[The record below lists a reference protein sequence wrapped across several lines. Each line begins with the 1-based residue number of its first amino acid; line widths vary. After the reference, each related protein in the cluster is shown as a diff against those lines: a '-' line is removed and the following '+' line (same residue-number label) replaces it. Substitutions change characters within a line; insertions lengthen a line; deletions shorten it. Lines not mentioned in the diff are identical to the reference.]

1 MEVLDAGAKIPRG
14 SMGVWTLA
22 WPSIITN
29 LFYATSSIVA
39 IKIVGNLGPDA
50 IAAAVTGQR
59 VTFILQA
66 VLTGV
71 LAGSTALIARN
82 WGADDKLEAGIFIT
96 RTVQLVLLLSLIS
109 SALIWQFAEPLVKF
123 FGLKGQALILS
134 ELYLKAISPFYVAF
148 GCGLA
153 LITALRAVGDVK
165 TPLIIGF
172 IMNLFAIFFML
183 VFVNG
188 WLGFPNYGVVGA
200 AYGNGVSFI
209 IGASLLI
216 VCWLSNQLPVKY
228 FSIFNLDIERVKQ
241 IFNVGLPAALDQ
253 IIFQIGITAFL
264 ILVAYYG
271 TEAYAA
277 YGIGVQILSF
287 SFVIGFGFSIAG
299 ATLVGQHLGAKN
311 KDQARRAGWGAMR
324 LSIIS
329 MTFFGIIIILLA
341 EPLARFMIDNDEV
354 VRLTVIFIWLLGS
367 MQPLMAIEFSLGGAL
382 RGAGDTKTPL
392 VITLTCLLFI
402 RVFLAVIFF
411 LLDARIEIIFSTL
424 VADYVVKG
432 VLYVA
437 RFKSD
442 KWMNVLKPKEAD
454 QQGF

>member
-241 IFNVGLPAALDQ
+241 IFNVGLPAAIEQ

-454 QQGF
+454 QQDF

>member
-1 MEVLDAGAKIPRG
+1 MEVLDGGPKIPRG

-29 LFYATSSIVA
+29 LFYATSSIAA
-39 IKIVGNLGPDA
+39 IKVVGGLGPDA

-82 WGADDKLEAGIFIT
+82 WGANNKEEAGIFFS
-96 RTVQLVLLLSLIS
+96 RTIQLVIFLALIS
-109 SALIWQFAEPLVKF
+109 AILIWKFAEPLVIF
-123 FGLKGQALILS
+123 FGLKGEALVLS
-134 ELYLKAISPFYVAF
+134 TQYLKSIAPFYLAY
-148 GCGLA
+148 GCGLG
-153 LITALRAVGDVK
+153 LITALRAIGDVK
-165 TPLIIGF
+165 TPLVIGV
-172 IMNLFAIFFML
+172 IMNLFAVFFML
-183 VFVNG
+183 VLVNG
-188 WLGFPNYGVVGA
+188 WLGFPQYGVVGA
-200 AYGNGVSFI
+200 ALGNGVSFV
-209 IGASLLI
+209 IGAALLI
-216 VCWLSNQLPVKY
+216 VFWLSNQLKVKY
-228 FSIFNLDIERVKQ
+228 SSIFHFDIQRVKA
-241 IFNVGLPAALDQ
+241 IFEVGLPAALEQ
-253 IIFQIGITAFL
+253 VIFQIGITAFL
-264 ILVAYYG
+264 ILVAFYG

-287 SFVIGFGFSIAG
+287 SIVIGFGFSIAG
-299 ATLVGQHLGAKN
+299 ATLVGQHLGAK
-311 KDQARRAGWGAMR
+311 DEEQAKRAGWGAMR
-324 LSIIS
+324 LSILS
-329 MTFFGIIIILLA
+329 MTFFGILIVIFA
-341 EPLARFMIDNDEV
+341 EPLARYMIDNDEV

-411 LLDARIEIIFSTL
+411 LLDARVEVIFSTL

-432 VLYVA
+432 FLYVA
-437 RFKSD
+437 RFRSD
-442 KWMNVLKPKEAD
+442 RWMNALKAKEAD
-454 QQGF
+454 

>member
-1 MEVLDAGAKIPRG
+1 
-14 SMGVWTLA
+14 MGVWKLA

-39 IKIVGNLGPDA
+39 IKVVGGLGPDA

-71 LAGSTALIARN
+71 LAGSTALIARH
-82 WGADDKLEAGIFIT
+82 WGAEDKDEAGVFLT
-96 RTVQLVLLLSLIS
+96 RTVQLVIFLSIIS
-109 SALIWQFAEPLVKF
+109 AFLVWQFAEPLVRF
-123 FGLKGQALILS
+123 FGLKNQALILS
-134 ELYLKAISPFYVAF
+134 SDYLKAIAPFYVAF
-148 GCGLA
+148 GCGMG

-165 TPLIIGF
+165 TPLFIGV

-188 WLGFPNYGVVGA
+188 WLGFPEYGVLGA
-200 AYGNGVSFI
+200 ALGNGLSFV
-209 IGASLLI
+209 IGAVLL
-216 VCWLSNQLPVKY
+216 VVFWLSNQLAVRY
-228 FSIFNLDIERVKQ
+228 SSIFDLDIIRIIE
-241 IFNVGLPAALDQ
+241 IFKVGLPAALEQ
-253 IIFQIGITAFL
+253 VVFQIGITAFL

-299 ATLVGQHLGAKN
+299 ATLIGQHLGAQN
-311 KDQARRAGWGAMR
+311 KDQAKRAGWGAMR

-329 MTFFGIIIILLA
+329 MTFFGIIIITFA
-341 EPLARFMIDNDEV
+341 GPLARFMIDNDEV

-402 RVFLAVIFF
+402 RVFLAAVFF
-411 LLDARIEIIFSTL
+411 ILDASIEIIFSTL
-424 VADYVVKG
+424 LADYIVKG
-432 VLYVA
+432 FLYVS

-442 KWMNVLKPKEAD
+442 RWMNVLRIKEAD
-454 QQGF
+454 Q

>member
-1 MEVLDAGAKIPRG
+1 
-14 SMGVWTLA
+14 MGVWTLA

-39 IKIVGNLGPDA
+39 IKVVGNLGPDA

-82 WGADDKLEAGIFIT
+82 WGARNKEEAGIFFT
-96 RTVQLVLLLSLIS
+96 RTVQLVIFIAFMTGL
-109 SALIWQFAEPLVKF
+109 LIWQFAEPLVKF
-123 FGLKGQALILS
+123 FGLKGEALTLS
-134 ELYLKAISPFYVAF
+134 VEYLKAISPFYVGF
-148 GCGLA
+148 GCGLG

-165 TPLIIGF
+165 TPLVIGL
-172 IMNLFAIFFML
+172 IMNIFAIFFML

-188 WLGFPNYGVVGA
+188 WMGFPEYGVSGA
-200 AYGNGVSFI
+200 ALGNGLSFV
-209 IGASLLI
+209 IGALLLI
-216 VCWLSNQLPVKY
+216 VFWRTNQLPVRY
-228 FSIFNLDIERVKQ
+228 SSILHLDLMRVKE
-241 IFNVGLPAALDQ
+241 IFKVGLPAALEQ
-253 IIFQIGITAFL
+253 VIFQAGITAFL
-264 ILVAYYG
+264 ILVALYG

-287 SFVIGFGFSIAG
+287 AFVIGFGFSIAG
-299 ATLVGQHLGAKN
+299 ATLVGQHLGAGN
-311 KDQARRAGWGAMR
+311 PNQARRAGWGAMR
-324 LSIIS
+324 LSIVS
-329 MTFFGIIIILLA
+329 MTFFGILIAFFA
-341 EPLARFMIDNDEV
+341 EPLSRYMIDNDEV
-354 VRLTVIFIWLLGS
+354 VRLSVVFIWLLGS

-402 RVFLAVIFF
+402 RVSLALIFYM
-411 LLDARIEIIFSTL
+411 LDASIEIIFSTL

-432 VLYVA
+432 FLYVA
-437 RFKSD
+437 RFKSN
-442 KWMNVLKPKEAD
+442 KWMNVMKPKEGA
-454 QQGF
+454 

>member
-1 MEVLDAGAKIPRG
+1 VEVLEEGGKIPRG

-39 IKIVGNLGPDA
+39 IKVVGNLGPDA

-82 WGADDKLEAGIFIT
+82 WGANNKSEAGIFFT
-96 RTVQLVLLLSLIS
+96 RTVQLVIFIS
-109 SALIWQFAEPLVKF
+109 IISAYLIWQFAESLVIF
-123 FGLKGQALILS
+123 FGLKDKALILS
-134 ELYLKAISPFYVAF
+134 TEYLRAISPFYIAF
-148 GCGLA
+148 GCGMA

-165 TPLIIGF
+165 TPLVIGM

-183 VFVNG
+183 VLVNG
-188 WLGFPNYGVVGA
+188 WLGFPQYGVKGA
-200 AYGNGVSFI
+200 ALGNGVSFI

-216 VCWLSNQLPVKY
+216 VFWLSNQLPVRY
-228 FSIFNLDIERVKQ
+228 FSFFKLDISRVKE
-241 IFNVGLPAALDQ
+241 IFHVGLPAALEQ
-253 IIFQIGITAFL
+253 VIFQLGITAFL

-299 ATLVGQHLGAKN
+299 ATLVGQHLGAKDN
-311 KDQARRAGWGAMR
+311 DQAKRAGWGAMR
-324 LSIIS
+324 LSILS
-329 MTFFGIIIILLA
+329 MTFFGVLITFFA

-354 VRLTVIFIWLLGS
+354 VRLSVIFIWLLGS

-392 VITLTCLLFI
+392 AITLTCLLFI

-411 LLDARIEIIFSTL
+411 LLDASIEIIFSTL
-424 VADYVVKG
+424 LADYIVKG
-432 VLYVA
+432 FLYVA
-437 RFKSD
+437 RFRSD
-442 KWMNVLKPKEAD
+442 KWMNSMSLKED
-454 QQGF
+454 R

>member
-1 MEVLDAGAKIPRG
+1 
-14 SMGVWTLA
+14 MGVWTLA

-39 IKIVGNLGPDA
+39 IKVVGNLGPDA

-82 WGADDKLEAGIFIT
+82 WGARNKEEAGIFFT
-96 RTVQLVLLLSLIS
+96 RTVQLVVFIAFITGLV
-109 SALIWQFAEPLVKF
+109 IWQFAEPLVRF
-123 FGLKGQALILS
+123 FGLKGEALILS
-134 ELYLKAISPFYVAF
+134 TEYLKAISPFYIGF
-148 GCGLA
+148 GCGLG

-165 TPLIIGF
+165 TPLMIGL
-172 IMNLFAIFFML
+172 IMNIFAIFFML

-188 WLGFPNYGVVGA
+188 WMGFPEYGVRGA
-200 AYGNGVSFI
+200 ALGNGLSFV
-209 IGASLLI
+209 IGALLLI
-216 VCWLSNQLPVKY
+216 VFWRTNQLPVRY
-228 FSIFNLDIERVKQ
+228 SSILRLDLKRVKE
-241 IFNVGLPAALDQ
+241 IFKVGLPAALEQ
-253 IIFQIGITAFL
+253 VIFQAGITAFL
-264 ILVAYYG
+264 ILVALYG

-287 SFVIGFGFSIAG
+287 AFVIGFGFSIAG
-299 ATLVGQHLGAKN
+299 ATLVGQHLGAGN
-311 KDQARRAGWGAMR
+311 PNQARRAGWGAMR
-324 LSIIS
+324 LSIVS
-329 MTFFGIIIILLA
+329 MTFFGILIAFFA
-341 EPLARFMIDNDEV
+341 EPLARYMIDNDEV
-354 VRLTVIFIWLLGS
+354 VRLSVVFIWLLGS

-402 RVFLAVIFF
+402 RVSLALIFYM
-411 LLDARIEIIFSTL
+411 LDASIEVIFSTL

-432 VLYVA
+432 FLYVA
-437 RFKSD
+437 RFKSN
-442 KWMNVLKPKEAD
+442 KWMNVMKAKE
-454 QQGF
+454 GV

>member
-1 MEVLDAGAKIPRG
+1 
-14 SMGVWTLA
+14 MGVWTLA

-39 IKIVGNLGPDA
+39 IKVVGNLGPDA

-82 WGADDKLEAGIFIT
+82 WGARNKEEAGIFFT
-96 RTVQLVLLLSLIS
+96 RTVQLVIFIAFITGLV
-109 SALIWQFAEPLVKF
+109 IWQFAEPLVRF
-123 FGLKGQALILS
+123 FGLKGEALILS
-134 ELYLKAISPFYVAF
+134 TEYLKAISPFYVGF
-148 GCGLA
+148 GCGLG

-165 TPLIIGF
+165 TPLVIGL
-172 IMNLFAIFFML
+172 IMNIFAIFFML

-188 WLGFPNYGVVGA
+188 WMGFPEYGVRGA
-200 AYGNGVSFI
+200 ALGNGLSFV
-209 IGASLLI
+209 IGALLLI
-216 VCWLSNQLPVKY
+216 VFWRTNQLPVRY
-228 FSIFNLDIERVKQ
+228 SSILHLDLMRVKE
-241 IFNVGLPAALDQ
+241 IFKVGLPAALEQ
-253 IIFQIGITAFL
+253 VIFQAGITAFL
-264 ILVAYYG
+264 ILVALYG

-287 SFVIGFGFSIAG
+287 AFVIGFGFSIAG
-299 ATLVGQHLGAKN
+299 ATLVGQHLGAGN
-311 KDQARRAGWGAMR
+311 PNQARRAGWGAMR
-324 LSIIS
+324 LSIVS
-329 MTFFGIIIILLA
+329 MTFFGILIAFFA
-341 EPLARFMIDNDEV
+341 EPLARYMIDNDEV
-354 VRLTVIFIWLLGS
+354 VRLSVVFIWLLGS

-402 RVFLAVIFF
+402 RVSLALIFYM
-411 LLDARIEIIFSTL
+411 LDASIEVIFSTL

-432 VLYVA
+432 FLYVA
-437 RFKSD
+437 RFKSN
-442 KWMNVLKPKEAD
+442 KWMNVMKTKEGA
-454 QQGF
+454 

>member
-1 MEVLDAGAKIPRG
+1 
-14 SMGVWTLA
+14 MGVWTLA

-241 IFNVGLPAALDQ
+241 IFNVGLPAALEQ

-341 EPLARFMIDNDEV
+341 EHLARFMIDNDEV

>member
-1 MEVLDAGAKIPRG
+1 MEVLGGGDKIPRG
-14 SMGVWTLA
+14 SMGVWKLA

-39 IKIVGNLGPDA
+39 IKVVGGLGPDA

-71 LAGSTALIARN
+71 LAGSTALIARH
-82 WGADDKLEAGIFIT
+82 WGAKDKHEAGVFLT
-96 RTVQLVLLLSLIS
+96 RTVQLVIFLSIIS
-109 SALIWQFAEPLVKF
+109 AFLVWQFAEPLVRF
-123 FGLKGQALILS
+123 FGLKNQALIFSS
-134 ELYLKAISPFYVAF
+134 EYLKAIAPFYVAF
-148 GCGLA
+148 GCGMG

-165 TPLIIGF
+165 TPLFIGV

-188 WLGFPNYGVVGA
+188 WLGFPKYGVLGA
-200 AYGNGVSFI
+200 ALGNGLSFV
-209 IGASLLI
+209 IGAVLL
-216 VCWLSNQLPVKY
+216 VVFWLSNQLAVRY
-228 FSIFNLDIERVKQ
+228 SSIFDLDFIRVIE
-241 IFNVGLPAALDQ
+241 IFKVGLPAALEQ
-253 IIFQIGITAFL
+253 VIFQIGITAFL

-299 ATLVGQHLGAKN
+299 ATLVGQHLGAQN
-311 KDQARRAGWGAMR
+311 KDQAKRAGWGAMR

-329 MTFFGIIIILLA
+329 MTFFGIIIITFA
-341 EPLARFMIDNDEV
+341 GPLARFMIDNDEV

-402 RVFLAVIFF
+402 RVFLAVVFF
-411 LLDARIEIIFSTL
+411 LLDASIEIIFSTL
-424 VADYVVKG
+424 LADYIVKG
-432 VLYVA
+432 FLYVS

-442 KWMNVLKPKEAD
+442 RWMNVLKIKEVD
-454 QQGF
+454 QQL

>member
-1 MEVLDAGAKIPRG
+1 LEVLVEEGKIPRG
-14 SMGVWTLA
+14 SFGVWTLA

-29 LFYATSSIVA
+29 IFYATSSIVA
-39 IKIVGNLGPDA
+39 IKVVGGLGPDA

-82 WGADDKLEAGIFIT
+82 WGAKNKEEAGIFFT
-96 RTVQLVLLLSLIS
+96 RTVQLVVFIAFIT
-109 SALIWQFAEPLVKF
+109 SALIWQFAEPLVTF
-123 FGLKGQALILS
+123 FGLKGDALSLS
-134 ELYLKAISPFYVAF
+134 IEYLKSIAPFYIAF
-148 GCGLA
+148 GCGLG

-165 TPLIIGF
+165 TPMIIGVV
-172 IMNLFAIFFML
+172 MNLFAIFFML

-188 WLGFPNYGVVGA
+188 WLGFPEYGVRGA
-200 AYGNGVSFI
+200 AIGNGLSFV
-209 IGASLLI
+209 IGAILLI
-216 VCWLSNQLPVKY
+216 VFWISNSLPVKY
-228 FSIFNLDIERVKQ
+228 SSILTLDTSRVKE
-241 IFNVGLPAALDQ
+241 IFRVGLPAALEQ
-253 IIFQIGITAFL
+253 VIFQGGITAFL
-264 ILVAYYG
+264 ILVALYG

-299 ATLVGQHLGAKN
+299 ATLVGQHLGAGDT
-311 KDQARRAGWGAMR
+311 DQARRAGWGAMR
-324 LSIIS
+324 LSIVS
-329 MTFFGIIIILLA
+329 MTFFGILITIFA
-341 EPLARFMIDNDEV
+341 ESLARFMIDNDEV
-354 VRLTVIFIWLLGS
+354 VRLSVIFIWLLGS

-402 RVFLAVIFF
+402 RVLLALIFYM
-411 LLDARIEIIFSTL
+411 LDASVEVIFSTL

-432 VLYVA
+432 FLYVG

-442 KWMNVLKPKEAD
+442 KWMKVMKLRED
-454 QQGF
+454 T

>member
-148 GCGLA
+148 GCGLG

-241 IFNVGLPAALDQ
+241 IFNVGLPAALEQ

>member
-1 MEVLDAGAKIPRG
+1 MEVLTAESKIPRG
-14 SMGVWTLA
+14 SLGVWTLA

-39 IKIVGNLGPDA
+39 IKVVGNLGPDA

-82 WGADDKLEAGIFIT
+82 WGANNTEEASIYFT
-96 RTVQLVLLLSLIS
+96 RTVQLVILIAFITG
-109 SALIWQFAEPLVKF
+109 ALIWQFAEPLVRF
-123 FGLKGQALILS
+123 FGLKGEALILS
-134 ELYLKAISPFYVAF
+134 TEYLKAISPFYVGF
-148 GCGLA
+148 GCGMG

-165 TPLIIGF
+165 TPLFIGI

-188 WLGFPNYGVVGA
+188 WLGFPEYGVKGA
-200 AYGNGVSFI
+200 ALGNGISFV
-209 IGASLLI
+209 IGALLLI
-216 VCWLSNQLPVKY
+216 VFWLSNQLPVTYSSVFK
-228 FSIFNLDIERVKQ
+228 LDSLRVKE
-241 IFNVGLPAALDQ
+241 IFKVGLPSALEQ
-253 IIFQIGITAFL
+253 LIFQIGITAFL
-264 ILVAYYG
+264 ILVALYG

-287 SFVIGFGFSIAG
+287 AFVIGFGFSIAG
-299 ATLVGQHLGAKN
+299 ATLVGQHLGAGDKQ
-311 KDQARRAGWGAMR
+311 QARRAGWGAMR

-329 MTFFGIIIILLA
+329 MTFFGILIAVFA
-341 EPLARFMIDNDEV
+341 ETLARFMIDNDEV
-354 VRLTVIFIWLLGS
+354 VRLAVIFIWLLGS

-402 RVFLAVIFF
+402 RVFLALIFYM
-411 LLDARIEIIFSTL
+411 LDASIEIIFSTL
-424 VADYVVKG
+424 VADYIVKG
-432 VLYVA
+432 FLYIA
-437 RFKSD
+437 RFRSD
-442 KWMNVLKPKEAD
+442 KWMTVLDLKE
-454 QQGF
+454 GS

>member
-1 MEVLDAGAKIPRG
+1 
-14 SMGVWTLA
+14 MGVWTLA

-82 WGADDKLEAGIFIT
+82 WGARNKEEAGIFFT
-96 RTVQLVLLLSLIS
+96 RTVQLVIFIAFITGLV
-109 SALIWQFAEPLVKF
+109 IWEFAEPLVRF
-123 FGLKGQALILS
+123 FGLKGEALILS
-134 ELYLKAISPFYVAF
+134 TEYLKAISPFYVGF
-148 GCGLA
+148 GCGLG

-165 TPLIIGF
+165 TPLVIGL
-172 IMNLFAIFFML
+172 IMNIFAIFFML

-188 WLGFPNYGVVGA
+188 WMGFPEYGVRGA
-200 AYGNGVSFI
+200 ALGNGLSFV
-209 IGASLLI
+209 IGALLLI
-216 VCWLSNQLPVKY
+216 VFWRTNQLPVRY
-228 FSIFNLDIERVKQ
+228 SSILHLDLIRVKE
-241 IFNVGLPAALDQ
+241 IFKVGLPAALEQ
-253 IIFQIGITAFL
+253 VIFQAGITAFL
-264 ILVAYYG
+264 ILVALYG

-287 SFVIGFGFSIAG
+287 AFVIGFGFSIAG
-299 ATLVGQHLGAKN
+299 ATLVGQHLGAGN
-311 KDQARRAGWGAMR
+311 PNQARRAGWGAMR
-324 LSIIS
+324 LSIVS
-329 MTFFGIIIILLA
+329 MTFFGILIAFFA
-341 EPLARFMIDNDEV
+341 EPLARYMIDNDEV
-354 VRLTVIFIWLLGS
+354 VRLSVVFIWLLGS

-402 RVFLAVIFF
+402 RVSLALIFYM
-411 LLDARIEIIFSTL
+411 LDASIEVIFSTL

-432 VLYVA
+432 FLYVA
-437 RFKSD
+437 RFKSN
-442 KWMNVLKPKEAD
+442 KWMNVMKTKEGA
-454 QQGF
+454 

>member
-1 MEVLDAGAKIPRG
+1 
-14 SMGVWTLA
+14 MGVWTLA

-39 IKIVGNLGPDA
+39 IKVVGNLGPDA

-82 WGADDKLEAGIFIT
+82 WGARNKEEAGIFFT
-96 RTVQLVLLLSLIS
+96 RTVQLVVFIAFITGLV
-109 SALIWQFAEPLVKF
+109 IWQFAEPLVRF
-123 FGLKGQALILS
+123 FGLKGEALILS
-134 ELYLKAISPFYVAF
+134 TEYLKAISPFYIGF
-148 GCGLA
+148 GCGLG

-165 TPLIIGF
+165 TPLMIGL
-172 IMNLFAIFFML
+172 IMNIFAIFFML

-188 WLGFPNYGVVGA
+188 WMGFPEYGVRGA
-200 AYGNGVSFI
+200 ALGNGLSFV
-209 IGASLLI
+209 IGALLLI
-216 VCWLSNQLPVKY
+216 VFWRTNQLPVRY
-228 FSIFNLDIERVKQ
+228 SSILHLDLKRVKE
-241 IFNVGLPAALDQ
+241 IFKVGLPAALEQ
-253 IIFQIGITAFL
+253 VIFQAGITAFL
-264 ILVAYYG
+264 ILVALYG

-287 SFVIGFGFSIAG
+287 AFVIGFGFSIAG
-299 ATLVGQHLGAKN
+299 ATLVGQHLGAGN
-311 KDQARRAGWGAMR
+311 PNQARRAGWGAMR
-324 LSIIS
+324 LSIVS
-329 MTFFGIIIILLA
+329 MTFFGILIAFFA
-341 EPLARFMIDNDEV
+341 EPLARYMIDNDEV
-354 VRLTVIFIWLLGS
+354 VRLSVVFIWLLGS

-402 RVFLAVIFF
+402 RVSLALIFYM
-411 LLDARIEIIFSTL
+411 LDASIEVIFSTL

-432 VLYVA
+432 FLYVA
-437 RFKSD
+437 RFKSN
-442 KWMNVLKPKEAD
+442 KWMNVMKAKE
-454 QQGF
+454 GV

>member
-1 MEVLDAGAKIPRG
+1 MEVLAEEGKIPRG
-14 SMGVWTLA
+14 SLGVWTLA

-29 LFYATSSIVA
+29 IFYATSSIVA
-39 IKIVGNLGPDA
+39 IKVVGGLGPDA

-82 WGADDKLEAGIFIT
+82 WGAKNKEEAGIFFT
-96 RTVQLVLLLSLIS
+96 RTVQLVLCIALIT
-109 SALIWQFAEPLVKF
+109 SAAIWQFAIPLVTF
-123 FGLKGQALILS
+123 FGLKGEALTLS
-134 ELYLKAISPFYVAF
+134 IEYLRAIAPFYIAF
-148 GCGLA
+148 GCGLG

-165 TPLIIGF
+165 TPMIIGV

-188 WLGFPNYGVVGA
+188 WLGFPEYGVRGA
-200 AYGNGVSFI
+200 ALGNGLSFL
-209 IGASLLI
+209 IGAILPI
-216 VCWLSNQLPVKY
+216 VFWLSNQLPVKY
-228 FSIFNLDIERVKQ
+228 SSIFTLDTYRVRE
-241 IFNVGLPAALDQ
+241 IFKVGLPAALEQ
-253 IIFQIGITAFL
+253 VIFQGGITAFL
-264 ILVAYYG
+264 ILVALYG

-299 ATLVGQHLGAKN
+299 ATLVGQHLGAGDT
-311 KDQARRAGWGAMR
+311 DQARRAGWGAMR
-324 LSIIS
+324 LSIVS
-329 MTFFGIIIILLA
+329 MTFFGILITLFA

-354 VRLTVIFIWLLGS
+354 VRLSVIFIWLLGS

-392 VITLTCLLFI
+392 MITLTCLLFI
-402 RVFLAVIFF
+402 RVLLALIFYM
-411 LLDARIEIIFSTL
+411 LDASVEIIFSTL
-424 VADYVVKG
+424 VADYIVKG
-432 VLYVA
+432 FLYVA
-437 RFKSD
+437 RFRSN
-442 KWMNVLKPKEAD
+442 KWMQAMKLREDA
-454 QQGF
+454 

>member
-1 MEVLDAGAKIPRG
+1 LEVLHEGPKIPRG

-29 LFYATSSIVA
+29 LFYATSSIAA
-39 IKIVGNLGPDA
+39 IKVVGGLGPDA

-82 WGADDKLEAGIFIT
+82 WGANNKEEAGIFFS
-96 RTVQLVLLLSLIS
+96 RTIQLVIFLALIS
-109 SALIWQFAEPLVKF
+109 AILIWKFAEPLVIF
-123 FGLKGQALILS
+123 FGLKGDALVLS
-134 ELYLKAISPFYVAF
+134 TQYLKSIAPFYLAY
-148 GCGLA
+148 GCGLG
-153 LITALRAVGDVK
+153 LITALRAIGDVK
-165 TPLIIGF
+165 TPLVIGV
-172 IMNLFAIFFML
+172 IMNLFAVFFML
-183 VFVNG
+183 VLVNG
-188 WLGFPNYGVVGA
+188 WLGFPEYGVVGA
-200 AYGNGVSFI
+200 ALGNGVSFV
-209 IGASLLI
+209 IGAALLI
-216 VCWLSNQLPVKY
+216 VFWLSNQLKVKY
-228 FSIFNLDIERVKQ
+228 SSIFHFDIQRVKA
-241 IFNVGLPAALDQ
+241 IFEVGLPAALEQ
-253 IIFQIGITAFL
+253 VIFQIGITAFL
-264 ILVAYYG
+264 ILVAFYG

-287 SFVIGFGFSIAG
+287 SIVIGFGFSIAG
-299 ATLVGQHLGAKN
+299 ATLVGQHLGAK
-311 KDQARRAGWGAMR
+311 DEEQAKRAGWGAMR
-324 LSIIS
+324 LSILS
-329 MTFFGIIIILLA
+329 MTFFGILIVIFA
-341 EPLARFMIDNDEV
+341 EPLARYMIDNDEV

-411 LLDARIEIIFSTL
+411 LLDARVEVIFSTL

-432 VLYVA
+432 FLYVA
-437 RFKSD
+437 RFRSD
-442 KWMNVLKPKEAD
+442 RWMNALKAKEAD
-454 QQGF
+454 

>member
-1 MEVLDAGAKIPRG
+1 
-14 SMGVWTLA
+14 MGVWTLA

-39 IKIVGNLGPDA
+39 IKVVGNLGPDA

-82 WGADDKLEAGIFIT
+82 WGARNKEEAGIFFT
-96 RTVQLVLLLSLIS
+96 RTVQLVIFIAFITGLV
-109 SALIWQFAEPLVKF
+109 IWEFAEPLVRF
-123 FGLKGQALILS
+123 FGLKGEALILS
-134 ELYLKAISPFYVAF
+134 TEYLKAISPFYVGF
-148 GCGLA
+148 GCGLG

-165 TPLIIGF
+165 TPLVIGL
-172 IMNLFAIFFML
+172 IMNIFAIFFML

-188 WLGFPNYGVVGA
+188 WMGFPEYGVRGA
-200 AYGNGVSFI
+200 ALGNGLSFV
-209 IGASLLI
+209 IGALLLI
-216 VCWLSNQLPVKY
+216 VFWRTNQLPVRY
-228 FSIFNLDIERVKQ
+228 SSILHLDLIRVKE
-241 IFNVGLPAALDQ
+241 IFKVGLPAALEQ
-253 IIFQIGITAFL
+253 VIFQAGITAFL
-264 ILVAYYG
+264 ILVALYG

-287 SFVIGFGFSIAG
+287 AFVIGFGFSIAG
-299 ATLVGQHLGAKN
+299 ATLVGQHLGAGN
-311 KDQARRAGWGAMR
+311 PNQARRAGWGAMR
-324 LSIIS
+324 LSIVS
-329 MTFFGIIIILLA
+329 MTFFGILIAFFA
-341 EPLARFMIDNDEV
+341 EPLARYMIDNDEV
-354 VRLTVIFIWLLGS
+354 VRLSVVFIWLLGS

-402 RVFLAVIFF
+402 RVSLALIFYM
-411 LLDARIEIIFSTL
+411 LDASIEVIFSTL

-432 VLYVA
+432 FLYVA
-437 RFKSD
+437 RFKSN
-442 KWMNVLKPKEAD
+442 KWMNVMKTKE
-454 QQGF
+454 GT

>member
-1 MEVLDAGAKIPRG
+1 MEVLSEEGKIPRG
-14 SMGVWTLA
+14 SLGVWTLA

-29 LFYATSSIVA
+29 IFYATSSIVA
-39 IKIVGNLGPDA
+39 IKVVGGLGPDA

-82 WGADDKLEAGIFIT
+82 WGAKNKEEAGIFFT
-96 RTVQLVLLLSLIS
+96 RTVQLVLFI
-109 SALIWQFAEPLVKF
+109 ALITSVVIWHSAEPLVTF
-123 FGLKGQALILS
+123 FGLKGEALTLS
-134 ELYLKAISPFYVAF
+134 VEYLRSIAPFYIAF
-148 GCGLA
+148 GCGFG

-165 TPLIIGF
+165 TPMIIGV

-188 WLGFPNYGVVGA
+188 WLGFPEYGVRGA
-200 AYGNGVSFI
+200 ALGIGLSFL
-209 IGASLLI
+209 IGAILLI
-216 VCWLSNQLPVKY
+216 VFWLSNQLPVKY
-228 FSIFNLDIERVKQ
+228 SSIFTLDTYRVKE
-241 IFNVGLPAALDQ
+241 IFKVGLPAALEQ
-253 IIFQIGITAFL
+253 VIFQGGITAFL
-264 ILVAYYG
+264 ILVALYG

-299 ATLVGQHLGAKN
+299 ATLVGQHLGAGDT
-311 KDQARRAGWGAMR
+311 DQARRAGWGAMR
-324 LSIIS
+324 LSIVS
-329 MTFFGIIIILLA
+329 MTFFGILITLFA

-354 VRLTVIFIWLLGS
+354 VRLSVIFIWLLGS

-392 VITLTCLLFI
+392 MITLTCLLFI
-402 RVFLAVIFF
+402 RVLLALIFYM
-411 LLDARIEIIFSTL
+411 LDASVEIIFSTL
-424 VADYVVKG
+424 VADYIVKG
-432 VLYVA
+432 FLYVA
-437 RFKSD
+437 RFRSN
-442 KWMNVLKPKEAD
+442 KWMQAMKLREDA
-454 QQGF
+454 